1 MAVFLSPCCL
11 ANSRSCHDRLA
22 WWVPHVPNNL
32 SMFWS
37 QACLQLIQLIIHQNH
52 PIAPKHPPSDRINQ
66 LNQLINHFI
75 QPTFTNSR
83 ISFWTDDQLRFRW
96 QDWARAGGRARRT
109 RRSDAGGLCGRSA
122 VVEKVNCGKI
132 WENRRK
138 KSGSQS
144 GDGKEM
150 ERIRMGFWGGVEEYA
165 AKVSVYSVYRP
176 KNGCWLRCSR
186 IIRILRPE
194 LQEAYRLAM
203 ISWQLDAFLSPQV
216 ESQNMS
222 EQS

>member
-138 KSGSQS
+138 KAGANLVMGKKWKEFGWDSEVALKNMPQRSQYTQYTDQKMDVDYDVPES
-144 GDGKEM
+144 SES
-150 ERIRMGFWGGVEEYA
+150 WGLNFKKLTG
-165 AKVSVYSVYRP
+165 
-176 KNGCWLRCSR
+176 
-186 IIRILRPE
+186 
-194 LQEAYRLAM
+194 
-203 ISWQLDAFLSPQV
+203 
-216 ESQNMS
+216 
-222 EQS
+222 